1 MYSDISII
9 AMLDILPV
17 VPAKV
22 KDDMTAI
29 RIILLRMI

>member
-1 MYSDISII
+1 MFSDISII
-9 AMLDILPV
+9 AVLDILAV

-29 RIILLRMI
+29 RTILLRMI